1 MLDQSNMS
9 KNFGDSDSQ
18 KIPQLFEK
26 CPKCGY
32 KTAEGPAGGIVC
44 DNCGW
49 YYREYKYTPPETP
62 LYGVIG
68 GPMGACKK

>member
-1 MLDQSNMS
+1 MYTKPIIYVNNVTKETFQR
-9 KNFGDSDSQ
+9 
-18 KIPQLFEK
+18 

-32 KTAEGPAGGIVC
+32 KTAEGSAGGVVC

-68 GPMGACKK
+68 GPMGACNK